1 MGIRSI
7 ERQLAAELCYE
18 AVTKAVRD
26 YLDESR
32 DAGRYLY
39 YYDNL
44 VVPIIRAGY
53 YPPGL
58 LGVKEFIFR
67 EEEVLRADERLAREE
82 GRQIRFVDEGTL
94 IEEIMKPYPTARLRA
109 RRQREAME
117 RFAEDQ
123 AAQWRRRDA
132 TKCNTLQQKSN

>member
-1 MGIRSI
+1 MGLRSI

-18 AVTKAVRD
+18 AVTRAVRD

-32 DAGRYLY
+32 KAGRYLY

-58 LGVKEFIFR
+58 LNVGDFIFR
-67 EEEVLRADERLAREE
+67 QEDVLRAEVKFASET
-82 GRQIRFVDEGTL
+82 GAQIRLVAEGIL
-94 IEEIMKPYPTARLRA
+94 IEEIMSPYPTARLRA

-117 RFAEDQ
+117 GFA
-123 AAQWRRRDA
+123 R
-132 TKCNTLQQKSN
+132 N